1 MAELVKALEE
11 RRMTWPEKWKAR
23 YLAEGR
29 AQGIEEGRAQVI
41 EEARTQGVEEGR
53 AQGIVEGRA
62 QVRLETLKSLEEVVP
77 TRFGVTAALAFGQ
90 QLEVARQAGVAQDR
104 EFIDAICQCVIM
116 SENAEQFLA
125 GLRSICPETAQEP
138 SAGQAPTVSKTD
150 RNQSGSAVS

>member
-29 AQGIEEGRAQVI
+29 AQGIEEGR
-41 EEARTQGVEEGR
+41 TQGVE
-53 AQGIVEGRA
+53 EGRA

-90 QLEVARQAGVAQDR
+90 QLEVARQAGVAQNR
-104 EFIDAICQCVIM
+104 EFIDAICNCVIM

-138 SAGQAPTVSKTD
+138 SAEQAPTVSKTD